1 MRENRKIN
9 RDWLATHSTEHRGPF
24 FWILWLEREIF
35 LGVLD
40 FHLARAAIVQFL
52 GRNHPQSGGQEKKK
66 GKITPNRDFPH
77 TLWLA
82 RAFWILPGRQSFSR
96 RFTLSRGQRHAG
108 LVLGSKMG
116 DKGGKFTL

>member
-40 FHLARAAIVQFL
+40 FHLARAAIVQLL
-52 GRNHPQSGGQEKKK
+52 GRNHPQSGGQRKKK
-66 GKITPNRDFPH
+66 RGDNPKQGFPSH
-77 TLWLA
+77 PLA
-82 RAFWILPGRQSFSR
+82 C
-96 RFTLSRGQRHAG
+96 
-108 LVLGSKMG
+108 
-116 DKGGKFTL
+116 